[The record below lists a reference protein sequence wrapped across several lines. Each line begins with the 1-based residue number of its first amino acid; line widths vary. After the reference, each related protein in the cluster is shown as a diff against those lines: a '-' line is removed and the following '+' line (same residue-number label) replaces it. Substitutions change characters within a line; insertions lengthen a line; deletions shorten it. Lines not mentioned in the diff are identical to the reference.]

1 MRRIGP
7 LLLVGIISSAV
18 PATALAFNEPDSF
31 RGVPWGATEELLKGR
46 INVRDCSDY
55 PPEQQMLGERRCSGG
70 WRWDDDLFLEVTYS
84 LRRDRFVSVTLS
96 FKSRDF
102 ERIEDWFVGLY
113 GSPSSD
119 RTTTSFKTRDGL
131 EVTNRILNWMGPVIT
146 ISLFRFISGTTHGFA
161 IIETRAEREESDELR
176 RRKYDFQC
184 DLGSYW
190 DSVKGEC
197 VKIRP

>member
-1 MRRIGP
+1 MTRVIGP

-18 PATALAFNEPDSF
+18 PATALAFNEPENF
-31 RGVPWGATEELLKGR
+31 RGVPWGTTEELLKGR
-46 INVRDCSDY
+46 ITVRDCSDY

-70 WRWDDDLFLEVTYS
+70 WRWDDNLFLEVTYS

-102 ERIEDWFVGLY
+102 ERIQDWFVGLY

-131 EVTNRILNWMGPVIT
+131 EVTNRRGRT
-146 ISLFRFISGTTHGFA
+146 RSGSLRCACGRPT
-161 IIETRAEREESDELR
+161 TRAARMR
-176 RRKYDFQC
+176 RS
-184 DLGSYW
+184 GSPR
-190 DSVKGEC
+190 S
-197 VKIRP
+197 RMRMT